1 MIYNIYNFNKGVFM
15 ETDFLQLPKVIE
27 DIFLDNAVK
36 VVFSNRKA
44 NTFEYKKADEVL
56 KKS

>member
-1 MIYNIYNFNKGVFM
+1 M

-44 NTFEYKKADEVL
+44 NTFEYKKPMQF
-56 KKS
+56 